1 VKFHVPIFSDELV
14 PNENDVLPPCIINMT
29 EYKFYI
35 SLSLSHTHTHTH
47 TRARA
52 HTHTCTHRK
61 TCTKECCCGTFWA
74 FLYLCLMMYEMHLK
88 HLLHR
93 AQGKHNLYGHSQ
105 RAARSEVQ
113 TLVVITAFLLSIP
126 FQTGLGDQPTSSPLS
141 TKALSPG
148 VK

>member
-74 FLYLCLMMYEMHLK
+74 FLYLCLMMY
-88 HLLHR
+88 
-93 AQGKHNLYGHSQ
+93 
-105 RAARSEVQ
+105 
-113 TLVVITAFLLSIP
+113 
-126 FQTGLGDQPTSSPLS
+126 
-141 TKALSPG
+141 
-148 VK
+148 